1 MRPGVFVP
9 IIAGAAAGGPA
20 PGVWRSTPVRFA
32 LAAIPFWVTAA
43 SLAFNIGW
51 PTKLVIAATL
61 ATAIAAPAAA
71 LLVTAAVAPLGQL
84 VAVFIRD
91 PNFRIAEAMVVALL
105 LGWLSRPR
113 ADRRGPG
120 APAAGAAW
128 LFACAVLASIATL
141 AWRLRGM
148 PELADALRHL
158 VYMYYYPIPNGLGL
172 VDAARLLE
180 ILGLVAATVLLFRER
195 PTLAVTLPA
204 ALTASATVAALSSV
218 LLWYHIG
225 VASALARYA
234 TNGYRISGHLADV
247 NAAGSYF
254 AMALCVAA
262 GMALR
267 ARGAW
272 RLPWLASAAAIAIG
286 LWFSESRSAFGSL
299 AIAAAAGIAA
309 IATARL
315 PRGMRAAI
323 VGLVVVAAIV
333 AAAVAAQQI
342 EAGRTERGAAL
353 REQFTA
359 TTFRMIAARPL
370 VGVGVGQY
378 ARLSPL
384 FLSAQLAWTYGAENA
399 HDYFLQIGAEL
410 GLVGLA
416 LFAAWIGG
424 SLAVAMRALRQ
435 TPNDARL
442 AGTAVGVVAFL
453 GTCATG
459 HPLLVGEAAYP
470 FAIQCGLMAALAGST
485 LINIDPARAI
495 AAETTR
501 TGTPRT
507 AMAAGVAAIAIAAVA
522 SAWRGPLALPRS
534 DAIDGFY
541 EWETAA
547 DGARFRWTKEFA
559 SVIVPRDVERVRIPI
574 RVPTDRPAIAP
585 MPVYVS
591 IAGSR
596 SARMFV
602 DANWS
607 VFEADLSTFD
617 PLAPVRRVNLK
628 VERTW
633 QPALYI
639 AGSAEMRRVGVQ
651 VGECELIRGEQRP
664 QREQRPQS

>member
-1 MRPGVFVP
+1 MRPGVSVP
-9 IIAGAAAGGPA
+9 IIAGAAAGHPA
-20 PGVWRSTPVRFA
+20 PGVWRSTPVRLA

-61 ATAIAAPAAA
+61 AIAIAAPADA

-84 VAVFIRD
+84 AAVFIRD
-91 PNFRIAEAMVVALL
+91 PNFRIGEAMVVAFL
-105 LGWLSRPR
+105 LGWLSRTRPDRPGPR
-113 ADRRGPG
+113 AP
-120 APAAGAAW
+120 APAAAW

-141 AWRLRGM
+141 AWRLRGT
-148 PELADALRHL
+148 PELVAAVRHL
-158 VYMYYYPIPNGLGL
+158 VYMYYYPIDNSLGL

-180 ILGLVAATVLLFRER
+180 ILGLFAATVMLFRER

-204 ALTASATVAALSSV
+204 VLAASATIAAVSSV
-218 LLWYHIG
+218 LVWYHIG

-234 TNGYRISGHLADV
+234 SNGYRISGHVADV

-254 AMALCVAA
+254 AMVLCVAA

-267 ARGAW
+267 GRGAA
-272 RLPWLASAAAIAIG
+272 RVPWLAAAFTIAIG

-299 AIAAAAGIAA
+299 GLTAAAAIASV
-309 IATARL
+309 ATARFS
-315 PRGMRAAI
+315 RGVRAAI
-323 VGLVVVAAIV
+323 VGVVIVAVVV
-333 AAAVAAQQI
+333 AAAVAAHRL

-359 TTFRMIAARPL
+359 TTFRMIEARPL
-370 VGVGVGQY
+370 LGVGVGQY

-410 GLVGLA
+410 GIVGFA
-416 LFAAWIGG
+416 LFAVWIGAG
-424 SLAVAMRALRQ
+424 LACAFRALRR

-442 AGTAVGVVAFL
+442 VGLMVGVAAFL

-470 FAIQCGLMAALAGST
+470 FAMQFGLMAALAGST
-485 LINIDPARAI
+485 LINVDPVRAWT
-495 AAETTR
+495 ASATR
-501 TGTPRT
+501 TETPRMV
-507 AMAAGVAAIAIAAVA
+507 MAAGVAAIAIAAVL
-522 SAWRGPLALPRS
+522 SAWRGPLELARS

-541 EWETAA
+541 AWETAE

-574 RVPTDRPAIAP
+574 RVPTDRPSIAP

-596 SARMFV
+596 PARMFV
-602 DANWS
+602 DASWS
-607 VFEADLSTFD
+607 VLEADLSTFD

-639 AGSAEMRRVGVQ
+639 AGSAEMRPVGVQ
-651 VGECELIRGEQRP
+651 VGECELIRRN
-664 QREQRPQS
+664 